1 MKQCNTFEDL
11 QALGTEKIHER
22 THISRDKVELVLS
35 KSYAQI
41 GRVQF
46 MGYLSILEREYDID
60 LNGVKEEYT
69 AFCQSNP
76 DMLLPKQSVILQAD
90 SNSKPKWIVAG
101 VILIVVLMAGGYLL
115 QGTMSTEPSEDVM
128 NLTTSAVQVVE
139 NNNTAVVDTN
149 ETNVT
154 ASIANNETNQSIATV
169 AKPLVPT
176 QQTPAA
182 SALTPDQQTTI
193 TPKYKVW
200 YGMIDLASGKR
211 VQNITGDPIV
221 IDSTKNWLIVLGHG
235 RVELASPE
243 GKKLLND
250 KNTVHFMCEKGILK
264 QITQQEFIDLNG
276 GKNW

>member
-46 MGYLSILEREYDID
+46 MGYISILEREYDID
-60 LNGVKEEYT
+60 LSGIKEEYT
-69 AFCQSNP
+69 AFCQNNP
-76 DMLLPKQSVILQAD
+76 GMLAPKQSVILQAS
-90 SNSKPKWIVAG
+90 SNSKPKWVAAG
-101 VILIVVLMAGGYLL
+101 ILLIMILMAGGYLL
-115 QGTMSTEPSEDVM
+115 QDKMAAEPSEEVM

-139 NNNTAVVDTN
+139 MNETEAIETN

-154 ASIANNETNQSIATV
+154 ESALNNETNRSAAAVVQ
-169 AKPLVPT
+169 PLNVSQPANSVPGEI
-176 QQTPAA
+176 
-182 SALTPDQQTTI
+182 SAQETSI

-200 YGMIDLASGKR
+200 YGMIDRATGKKI
-211 VQNITGDPIV
+211 QNITGEPII

-235 RVELASPE
+235 RVELSSSE

-250 KNTVHFMCEKGILK
+250 KNTVHFIYENGVLK
-264 QITQQEFIDLNG
+264 QITQQEFITQNG